1 MLDRM
6 PGRAQPRTPRTP
18 TMTTK
23 QETAVFALMLACFAI
38 FIALARDGEAERRC
52 LAAFSLDTC
61 NRSLNR

>member
-1 MLDRM
+1 M
-6 PGRAQPRTPRTP
+6 PRDTPDAADVRRGKEQQ
-18 TMTTK
+18 MTTK